1 MRIHVWIAKYTDLS
15 RRKAEALVISGDVKI
30 NNQVAQVGQ
39 SINDG
44 DQVKINDKIV
54 RAKTPDRLV
63 YALHKPVGYVCSHK
77 PQGDEI
83 SVFSLLPKL
92 TVGKWVMVGR
102 LDINTSG
109 LLLVTTDGVL
119 ANSLAHPSQGFDRS
133 YLVRVSRK
141 LSDQE
146 LVLLKT
152 GVALDDGP
160 ACFKS
165 IKPHRGS
172 EQGKN
177 AWYKVTLTEGR
188 NRIVRR
194 LMEAMNVSVSRLIRT
209 QFGPIKLEKNLG
221 LGKYEV
227 IDPKWIDKVLRR
239 T

>member
-15 RRKAEALVISGDVKI
+15 RRKAEALVIAGDVKI
-30 NNQVAQVGQ
+30 NDEIAKVGQ
-39 SINDG
+39 AVSDR
-44 DQVKINDKIV
+44 DQVKINDKII
-54 RAKTPDRLV
+54 RTKTPDRLI

-92 TVGKWVMVGR
+92 NVGKWVMVGR

-119 ANSLAHPSQGFDRS
+119 ANALAHPSQGFDRS

-141 LSDQE
+141 LTEQE
-146 LVLLKT
+146 LSSLKK
-152 GVALDDGP
+152 GVALEDGP

-165 IKPHRGS
+165 ITSHRGS
-172 EQGKN
+172 EKGRN
-177 AWYKVTLTEGR
+177 TWYKVTLTEGR

-194 LMEAMNVSVSRLIRT
+194 LMEAMDVSVSRLIRI

-221 LGKYEV
+221 VGKYEAV
-227 IDPKWIDKVLRR
+227 DAHWVDKILRR